1 MKKTVE
7 VNNYDYKKMIK
18 DFEVDE
24 RFQNIKKKLKKKYQK
39 ENKKYKSCIEYMK
52 ELREQNY
59 QKKNANLIN
68 KLNKKENLLI
78 TSLENI
84 KLDKNKEKKKLNEEI
99 FTKKNNAKINIEKFM
114 EEQEKN
120 RIDFQNETNLKCNKI
135 YNIIN
140 I

>member
-1 MKKTVE
+1 
-7 VNNYDYKKMIK
+7 
-18 DFEVDE
+18 
-24 RFQNIKKKLKKKYQK
+24 
-39 ENKKYKSCIEYMK
+39 MK

>member
-18 DFEVDE
+18 DLETDE

-84 KLDKNKEKKKLNEEI
+84 KLDKNKEKKKLNEEM

>member
-1 MKKTVE
+1 M
-7 VNNYDYKKMIK
+7 
-18 DFEVDE
+18 
-24 RFQNIKKKLKKKYQK
+24 
-39 ENKKYKSCIEYMK
+39 
-52 ELREQNY
+52 
-59 QKKNANLIN
+59 
-68 KLNKKENLLI
+68 
-78 TSLENI
+78 
-84 KLDKNKEKKKLNEEI
+84 

>member
-18 DFEVDE
+18 DFEADE